1 MKLRSVVCL
10 LAIISSCL
18 LLASAKHRSG
28 KIRVLIMDGFSNH
41 DWRQS
46 TLLLRG
52 ILDQAGGFEVN
63 VSTMPA
69 TGSATWASWRP
80 DFTAYDV
87 VIQTCNDNGGNGE
100 LAGVKELP
108 EWPEAVKKEFVEYVR
123 KGGGVYVFH
132 SAENAFVGWK
142 AYEQMVGLSWRSAD
156 YGTSI
161 GLTDAG
167 KPVRI
172 PPGVGR
178 GTGHGPRGNVLVT
191 RLGNDPIHEG
201 IPRSWLS
208 PGLEVYYFARGPAEH
223 LRVLAYARDDEPG
236 LRMLWPMEWTT
247 RFGKGRIYISTY
259 GHVWDGDVQPASM
272 RDAAVQTI
280 IPRALEWLA
289 DRPVIFPVPRDF
301 PTPDAV
307 SVREPIPLPGVGRR

>member
-1 MKLRSVVCL
+1 MKQWSLVCL
-10 LAIISSCL
+10 LAIFFTGPL
-18 LLASAKHRSG
+18 PGFAKTPSR
-28 KIRVLIMDGFSNH
+28 KIRVLIVDGFSNH

-52 ILDQAGGFEVN
+52 ILDEAGGFEVN

-69 TGSATWASWRP
+69 MGSAAWKGWLP
-80 DFTAYDV
+80 DFAAYDV

-100 LAGVKELP
+100 LAGLKYLP
-108 EWPEAVKKEFVEYVR
+108 EWPEAVKQEFVKYVR
-123 KGGGVYVFH
+123 SGGGVYIFH

-156 YGTSI
+156 YGTAI
-161 GLTDAG
+161 QVNHARKL
-167 KPVRI
+167 VRI

-178 GTGHGPRGNVLVT
+178 STGHGPRGDVLVT
-191 RLGNDPIHEG
+191 RLGNDPIHKG
-201 IPRSWLS
+201 MPRAWMS
-208 PGLEVYYFARGPAEH
+208 PGLEVYYYARGPAEH
-223 LRVLAYARDDEPG
+223 VNVLAYAQDDEPAQG
-236 LRMLWPMEWTT
+236 MLWPTEWTT
-247 RFGKGRIYISTY
+247 TFGKGRVYISTY

-289 DRPVIFPVPRDF
+289 RRPVTYPVPMDF
-301 PTPDAV
+301 PKQDAV
-307 SVREPIPLPGVGRR
+307 SARAQIPLHE

>member
-10 LAIISSCL
+10 LTIFSLWL
-18 LLASAKHRSG
+18 LPALAKSRSG
-28 KIRVLIMDGFSNH
+28 KIRVLITDGFSNH
-41 DWRQS
+41 DWKQS

-52 ILDQAGGFEVN
+52 TLAEAGGFDVS
-63 VSTMPA
+63 VSTMPPK
-69 TGSATWASWRP
+69 GSAEWAKWRP
-80 DFTAYDV
+80 DFAAYDV

-100 LAGVKELP
+100 LAGVKDLP
-108 EWPEAVKKEFVEYVR
+108 EWPEAVKKEFVEYVGN
-123 KGGGVYVFH
+123 GGGVYIFH

-142 AYEQMVGLSWRSAD
+142 AYEQMVGLSWRNAD
-156 YGTSI
+156 YGAAI
-161 GLTDAG
+161 RLTDAG

-178 GTGHGPRGNVLVT
+178 GTGHGLRGNVLVT
-191 RLGNDPIHEG
+191 RVGNDPIHRG
-201 IPRSWLS
+201 IPRTWLS
-208 PGLEVYYFARGPAEH
+208 PGVEVYYYARGPAQH
-223 LRVLAYARDDEPG
+223 LRVLTYARDDEPG

-247 RFGKGRIYISTY
+247 TFGKGRIYISTY

-289 DRPVIFPVPRDF
+289 GRPVIFPVPQDF
-301 PTPDAV
+301 PTADAV
-307 SVREPIPLPGVGRR
+307 SVRVPVSLPSQ